1 MPLLQKLIDQ
11 NANQNKGKKVFQI
24 EKKQTFFFWKIQII
38 RRILFISNSNCS
50 NTK

>member
-24 EKKQTFFFWKIQII
+24 EKKQTFF
-38 RRILFISNSNCS
+38 LENSNHKK
-50 NTK
+50 NFIYFKFKLF